1 MKRAAAILLP
11 LLLLCARS
19 ASSAPLQVATPTDFV
34 PAGGAFTAA
43 ALLRVDGYAPIPERM
58 EWRNGM
64 ALCCGS
70 GYYDGFRL
78 LFHDESEF
86 RPVFEIG
93 RPQGAV
99 ALEASSGISTGGWHH
114 VAISW
119 EPVAPSATNSTARLW
134 VDGQLAAV
142 SAPNIPAPILRGEPL
157 VAEGTEGIRGLTL
170 SNAMYLSSWLN
181 ETVEIPFD
189 EDLFLRELNRRRN
202 TSVKKQ
208 DKGIVFSTEGTY

>member
-1 MKRAAAILLP
+1 MRYAAT
-11 LLLLCARS
+11 LLLALLLFCARS
-19 ASSAPLQVATPTDFV
+19 ASSESPRSASSESLQVATATDFV

-99 ALEASSGISTGGWHH
+99 ALEASSGITTGVWHH

-119 EPVAPSATNSTARLW
+119 EPAAPSMTNGTA
-134 VDGQLAAV
+134 
-142 SAPNIPAPILRGEPL
+142 SPL
-157 VAEGTEGIRGLTL
+157 K
-170 SNAMYLSSWLN
+170 
-181 ETVEIPFD
+181 
-189 EDLFLRELNRRRN
+189 
-202 TSVKKQ
+202 SV
-208 DKGIVFSTEGTY
+208 FR

>member
-1 MKRAAAILLP
+1 MRRAAALLLP
-11 LLLLCARS
+11 LLLFCARS
-19 ASSAPLQVATPTDFV
+19 ASSELCASSAPLQVATPTDFV
-34 PAGGAFTAA
+34 PAGGAFTAT

-99 ALEASSGISTGGWHH
+99 ALEASSGISTGVWHH
-114 VAISW
+114 VQS
-119 EPVAPSATNSTARLW
+119 PGSLRPRPRQTARQGFGSM
-134 VDGQLAAV
+134 VRSPPFPRRTSPRPSSAA
-142 SAPNIPAPILRGEPL
+142 
-157 VAEGTEGIRGLTL
+157 
-170 SNAMYLSSWLN
+170 
-181 ETVEIPFD
+181 
-189 EDLFLRELNRRRN
+189 NR
-202 TSVKKQ
+202 
-208 DKGIVFSTEGTY
+208 

>member
-1 MKRAAAILLP
+1 MRCAAASLLP
-11 LLLLCARS
+11 LLLSCARS
-19 ASSAPLQVATPTDFV
+19 ASSESLQVATSTGLV
-34 PAGGAFTAA
+34 PAAGAFTAA

-99 ALEASSGISTGGWHH
+99 ALEASTGFSTGVWHH

-119 EPVAPSATNSTARLW
+119 EPAAPSATNGAARLW
-134 VDGQLAAV
+134 VDGRIAAV
-142 SAPNIPAPILRGEPL
+142 SAPDIPAPILRG
-157 VAEGTEGIRGLTL
+157 
-170 SNAMYLSSWLN
+170 
-181 ETVEIPFD
+181 
-189 EDLFLRELNRRRN
+189 
-202 TSVKKQ
+202 
-208 DKGIVFSTEGTY
+208 